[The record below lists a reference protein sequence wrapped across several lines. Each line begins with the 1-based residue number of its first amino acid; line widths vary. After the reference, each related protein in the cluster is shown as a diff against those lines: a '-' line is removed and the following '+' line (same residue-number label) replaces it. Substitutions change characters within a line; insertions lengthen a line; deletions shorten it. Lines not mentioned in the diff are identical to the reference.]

1 MNYLI
6 FDIECCDGKHICEFG
21 YVLFTEDFGVL
32 ARECITINPE
42 YPFKLSGRE
51 HESDIQLAFS
61 EEVYYNS
68 PTYENVYAKIKGI
81 IETPDCQIIGFSMKN
96 DVTFLN
102 TANDIY
108 EKEEFEFSYLDFQTL
123 YQAYTDAENRSS
135 VEKCIVELG
144 IKDITL
150 HKSDDDSYAVM
161 LALKKICEKEN
172 FTLPETLKMLQK
184 LKGGYFAERAKARN
198 LMLIDKIESG
208 SSKAQKEF
216 LGRFI
221 SNLKVNKKSK
231 DCYFAGKS
239 VCIAQNYQKTNF
251 NQMLSLLEILY
262 SIGAFYKAK
271 ASECDIFILTEGY
284 EEDLRYIR
292 AKQAVEEGGTIEF
305 VALSEILEKLSISE
319 EQLSKKNYVRE
330 MLSKKKQR
338 SYQESKPSTLGE
350 LLKAKGIDL
359 SNIV

>member
-51 HESDIQLAFS
+51 RESDIQLAFP

-68 PTYENVYAKIKGI
+68 PTYDNLYTKIKGI

-262 SIGAFYKAK
+262 SVGAFYKAK

-284 EEDLRYIR
+284 EEDLRYLR
-292 AKQAVEEGGTIEF
+292 AKQAANEGRQIEF
-305 VALSEILEKLSISE
+305 IELVEILDKLSVTQ
-319 EQLSKKNYVRE
+319 EQLSKKNHVRRILE
-330 MLSKKKQR
+330 KKKQR
-338 SYQESKPSTLGE
+338 SYHESQPSTLGE
-350 LLKAKGIDL
+350 MLKAKGFDI
-359 SNIV
+359 SEII

>member
-21 YVLFTEDFGVL
+21 YVLFTEEFELLV
-32 ARECITINPE
+32 RECITINPE

-51 HESDIQLAFS
+51 HESDIQLAFC
-61 EEVYYNS
+61 EEVYFNS
-68 PTYENVYAKIKGI
+68 PTYEDLYDKIKGI

-108 EKEEFEFSYLDFQTL
+108 EKDEFEFTYLDFQVL
-123 YQAYTDAENRSS
+123 YQAYTNSENRTS
-135 VEKCIVELG
+135 VEKCVKELG
-144 IKDITL
+144 IEDIIL
-150 HKSDDDSYAVM
+150 HKSDDDSYAIM

-172 FTLPETLKMLQK
+172 LPLPEMLKMLKQ
-184 LKGGYFAERAKARN
+184 LKGGYFAEKAKARN

-208 SSKAQKEF
+208 GLKAQKEF
-216 LGRFI
+216 LGGFI
-221 SNLKVNKKSK
+221 SKLKVDKRATNPF
-231 DCYFAGKS
+231 FAGKAI
-239 VCIAQNYQKTNF
+239 CISQNYQRANF

-262 SIGAFYKAK
+262 SVGAFYRAK

-305 VALSEILEKLSISE
+305 IALSKILEKLSISE

-330 MLSKKKQR
+330 TLSKKKQR

>member
-51 HESDIQLAFS
+51 HESDIQLAFP
-61 EEVYYNS
+61 EEVYFNS
-68 PTYENVYAKIKGI
+68 STYEGVYEKIKGI

-102 TANDIY
+102 IANDIY
-108 EKEEFEFSYLDFQTL
+108 EKEEFEFTYLDFQTL

-135 VEKCIVELG
+135 VEKCVKELG
-144 IKDITL
+144 IEDITL

-161 LALKKICEKEN
+161 LALKKFCEKEN
-172 FTLPETLKMLQK
+172 LTLPETLKMLQK
-184 LKGGYFAERAKARN
+184 LKDGYFAERAKVRN
-198 LMLIDKIESG
+198 LMLIDKIEAG
-208 SSKAQKEF
+208 GLKAQKEF
-216 LGRFI
+216 LGKFI

-251 NQMLSLLEILY
+251 NQVLSLLEILY
-262 SIGAFYKAK
+262 SVGAFYKAK
-271 ASECDIFILTEGY
+271 ASECNIFILTEGY

-292 AKQAVEEGGTIEF
+292 AKQAIEEGVMIEF
-305 VALSEILEKLSISE
+305 IPLSGILEKLSISE
-319 EQLSKKNYVRE
+319 EYLSKKNHVRE
-330 MLSKKKQR
+330 ILNRKKQR

-350 LLKAKGIDL
+350 LLKAKGINL
-359 SNIV
+359 SDIV